1 MNTVA
6 SILSDKNITSKQI
19 VRVCQVS
26 LPTACCWLRGA
37 SVPNVQYIRD
47 LATLSNTRY
56 SRLMQAR
63 ENSKTVP
70 RTPPWSGQKKQSD
83 SVVKKTVKKTVKS
96 ETSFIPRPK
105 AIDPKEHA
113 ERCKHLMMV
122 SSVYATLSEEEKVV
136 VGLMADALSLLD
148 NKGGESNVK

>member
-19 VRVCQVS
+19 VRTCQVS
-26 LPTACCWLRGA
+26 LPTACGWLRGA
-37 SVPNVQYIRD
+37 SVPNPKYIRD

-63 ENSKTVP
+63 ENSKATP
-70 RTPPWSGQKKQSD
+70 RTPAWSGKK
-83 SVVKKTVKKTVKS
+83 KKKNGLPTIEKKIV
-96 ETSFIPRPK
+96 IPQLVF
-105 AIDPKEHA
+105 DPKERA
-113 ERCKHLMMV
+113 ERRKHLMMV
-122 SSVYATLSEEEKVV
+122 ASVYATLSEEEKVV

-148 NKGGESNVK
+148 KEDGDFNVK